1 MWKIIAVEEG
11 GGPCN
16 TDCPYYAEHGWVRD
30 LKGLPVKTHCRGT
43 MEEIVI
49 DCDKYKMKS
58 IETMRVS
65 EAKWREMEHTSGQKA
80 KRIRKP
86 YDPDHEEIHPVG
98 YNWKH
103 NRGKWNAEKSKD
115 VKVLSC

>member
-1 MWKIIAVEEG
+1 MRKIIAVEEG
-11 GGPCN
+11 GGPCS
-16 TDCPYYAEHGWVRD
+16 TDCPYYADHGWVRD
-30 LKGLPVKTHCRGT
+30 LNGLPVKTHCRGT

-65 EAKWREMEHTSGQKA
+65 EAKWHEMEHTSGQKA

-103 NRGKWNAEKSKD
+103 DKYRAEKSKMANR
-115 VKVLSC
+115 K

>member
-1 MWKIIAVEEG
+1 MRKVVSVEEG
-11 GGPCN
+11 GSPCSA
-16 TDCPYYAEHGWVRD
+16 DCPYYSEQGWVRD
-30 LKGLPVKTHCRGT
+30 LNGLPVKTHCRGT
-43 MEEIVI
+43 MEEILI

-65 EAKWREMEHTSGQKA
+65 EEQWRKMVSSSGQKA

-86 YDPDHEEIHPVG
+86 YPEDHKEIHAVG
-98 YNWKH
+98 CEWTRG
-103 NRGKWNAEKSKD
+103 RGKYNASKSKD